1 MLSKHVEKRFSVIH
15 DEAVDVIT
23 VLVLGAVFFVVSSK
37 MSNSCHHKK
46 KTVLSYILKD
56 YEKTLY
62 GNPRIYLHLS
72 IQKSFQGVR
81 LITQPLSNH
90 NELEFEEFLD
100 APVVE
105 SVVVDAVVVD
115 GVELSVACTKRN

>member
-1 MLSKHVEKRFSVIH
+1 MSPQKENSVELYPKR
-15 DEAVDVIT
+15 
-23 VLVLGAVFFVVSSK
+23 LRKNFV
-37 MSNSCHHKK
+37 
-46 KTVLSYILKD
+46 
-56 YEKTLY
+56 